1 MTSGKSLRSSGT
13 ESRVLANDLL
23 LCHDVLDPW
32 DHNGESGRTS
42 RLPNPSR
49 KRRWRIIPSL
59 RTLLAGSALERR
71 RPETVPGTL
80 TCSLPFILLT

>member
-32 DHNGESGRTS
+32 DHNGEVDVPRAFQTRHVRDVGVPYHPYVRF
-42 RLPNPSR
+42 
-49 KRRWRIIPSL
+49 SL
-59 RTLLAGSALERR
+59 
-71 RPETVPGTL
+71 VPQ
-80 TCSLPFILLT
+80 